1 MKNSGKVEI
10 GLTDAEIQNLIQLA
24 KCARK
29 LKPMQKLRVASE
41 AQELVKRAHKGKRLS
56 EIQKLAE
63 KCRRMALVT

>member
-1 MKNSGKVEI
+1 MKKSGKMEI
-10 GLTDAEIQNLIQLA
+10 GLTDDEVKNLIQLA

-29 LKPMQKLRVASE
+29 LKPMQKLRIASE
-41 AQELVKRAHKGKRLS
+41 AQELVKRAHKGKKSS